1 MEQME
6 NGKLF
11 DQMSGK
17 PLIFYFLSFK
27 KPVKSRKVDTIDGVI
42 GICW

>member
-17 PLIFYFLSFK
+17 PLNFTFYFK
-27 KPVKSRKVDTIDGVI
+27 KTVKSRKIGAIDGII
-42 GICW
+42 GVCW